1 MNVFI
6 KIYEYFQ
13 KHRKYLWCGLGVI
26 SAVFIFLASW
36 LKYDENIFDFLPE
49 DKEYAESINIFS
61 TLSESQRIVMIF
73 EGSNPDTI
81 TNAIDEVGEYLP
93 DAVTELD
100 IDNFLERL
108 QFVYE
113 HMPYFLDDS
122 DYAALN
128 DKLNVDNIQQKLVS
142 DKQIITTP
150 GTSFLMPSIANDPL
164 QLVPISKIAFGQ
176 YAVAQSSFA
185 SYDGYMMT
193 SDYKMGFAFYDTPYG
208 SMESS
213 QNELLVDSLENIC
226 AKISEQHPSVSVRL
240 LGAPVISV
248 ANARCIKHDSILAVL
263 LSLLLI
269 IALLLYAF
277 PVKRDILLILFSI
290 AFGWLGGMAVLAV
303 VFDKVSVIV
312 LGIGA
317 VLIGISVN
325 YPLHLLVHQRYTTSI
340 RQTLQEVIAPLTI
353 GNVTTIAAF
362 MALIPLKSSALCQL
376 GVFAAA
382 DLACT
387 ILFCILFLPHFMQMH
402 NTAIREIHLPLSN
415 KWRKYISFHVTS
427 VAIVVTLIIAALIVV
442 LRPYNLFDANISH
455 INYMTEQQKEDLAF
469 FEKFNASS
477 HQTMY
482 TVEEARDELN
492 HRVEAWNKFWQSQ
505 NIEAISDDI
514 FIQAETI
521 GINPDLLQPFISRIS
536 TAYEPVDL
544 CSTDTLAALWPGR
557 FNTLAMNTKISNL
570 LSDNFDYVT
579 MVCSC
584 IVLLFLCLSFK
595 SILVGLIAFLPMVLS
610 WILIIALMQIFG
622 LQFNI
627 VNVILATFIFGQG
640 DDYTI
645 FVVEGILYEKITGK
659 PMLKQYK
666 QSIILSAVIMLVAI
680 GMLVISRHPAMHSLG
695 AVVLIGMSAVVL
707 MAYFIPPILFYMCEK
722 IPLVN
727 HQLQKYYSR
736 TK

>member
-164 QLVPISKIAFGQ
+164 QLVPISKIASGQ

-269 IALLLYAF
+269 IALLFYAF

-303 VFDKVSVIV
+303 VFDKVSVIL

-317 VLIGISVN
+317 VLIGISV
-325 YPLHLLVHQRYTTSI
+325 
-340 RQTLQEVIAPLTI
+340 
-353 GNVTTIAAF
+353 
-362 MALIPLKSSALCQL
+362 
-376 GVFAAA
+376 
-382 DLACT
+382 
-387 ILFCILFLPHFMQMH
+387 
-402 NTAIREIHLPLSN
+402 
-415 KWRKYISFHVTS
+415 
-427 VAIVVTLIIAALIVV
+427 
-442 LRPYNLFDANISH
+442 
-455 INYMTEQQKEDLAF
+455 
-469 FEKFNASS
+469 
-477 HQTMY
+477 
-482 TVEEARDELN
+482 
-492 HRVEAWNKFWQSQ
+492 
-505 NIEAISDDI
+505 
-514 FIQAETI
+514 
-521 GINPDLLQPFISRIS
+521 
-536 TAYEPVDL
+536 
-544 CSTDTLAALWPGR
+544 
-557 FNTLAMNTKISNL
+557 
-570 LSDNFDYVT
+570 
-579 MVCSC
+579 
-584 IVLLFLCLSFK
+584 
-595 SILVGLIAFLPMVLS
+595 
-610 WILIIALMQIFG
+610 
-622 LQFNI
+622 
-627 VNVILATFIFGQG
+627 
-640 DDYTI
+640 
-645 FVVEGILYEKITGK
+645 
-659 PMLKQYK
+659 
-666 QSIILSAVIMLVAI
+666 
-680 GMLVISRHPAMHSLG
+680 
-695 AVVLIGMSAVVL
+695 
-707 MAYFIPPILFYMCEK
+707 
-722 IPLVN
+722 
-727 HQLQKYYSR
+727 
-736 TK
+736 